1 MTCSGNQML
10 AKFEKKIF
18 CKTYRFWACDA
29 LHPERQKQNI
39 INKKLE

>member
-10 AKFEKKIF
+10 AKVEKKIF
-18 CKTYRFWACDA
+18 CKPHRFLVCAV
-29 LHPERQKQNI
+29 LRPERQKRNI